1 MATEVTDIHEQS
13 ERARQWFQQNGFSV
27 LIGIA
32 AALALIFGYQ
42 SWQQRQQTQRIMAST
57 IYQQAA
63 DAHQKEDFELQGR
76 LVQSLKDNH
85 GNTVHAVL
93 GALLQAKTFA
103 DKDELEAAETE
114 LRFAVDK
121 ARSAELRDLARLRL
135 ALVQTARGNHAAAL
149 ATLAA
154 VQSTGYRALVAE
166 QRGDIHRLDG
176 KVSEARAAYAD
187 ALTQLEV
194 GAPGRELLQQKL
206 DSLGGS
212 DA

>member
-13 ERARQWFQQNGFSV
+13 ERARQWFQQNGSSI

-42 SWQQRQQTQRIMAST
+42 SWQGRQEQQRIQAGT
-57 IYQQAA
+57 IYQQAV

-76 LVQSLKDNH
+76 LVQSLKDKH

-93 GALLQAKTFA
+93 AALLQAKTHV
-103 DKDELEAAETE
+103 DKDELDAAETE

-121 ARSAELRDLARLRL
+121 ARTAEIRDLARLRL
-135 ALVQTARGNHAAAL
+135 ALVQSARGENAAAL
-149 ATLAA
+149 ATLSA
-154 VQSTGYRALVAE
+154 VQSDGYKPLVAE

-176 KVSEARAAYAD
+176 KISEARAAYAD

-194 GAPGRELLQQKL
+194 GAPGRDTLQQKL

-212 DA
+212 GS

>member
-13 ERARQWFQQNGFSV
+13 ERARQWFQENGFSV

-42 SWQQRQQTQRIMAST
+42 SWQQRQESQRLMAGT
-57 IYQQAA
+57 IHQQVVE
-63 DAHQKEDFELQGR
+63 AHQKQDFELQAR

-93 GALLQAKTFA
+93 AALLQAKTHV
-103 DKDELEAAETE
+103 DKDELEAAENE

-121 ARSAELRDLARLRL
+121 ARTAEIRDLARLRL
-135 ALVQTARGNHAAAL
+135 ALVQSARGNNAAAL

-154 VQSTGYRALVAE
+154 IQSTGYRALVAE
-166 QRGDIHRLDG
+166 QRGDIHRIDG
-176 KVSEARAAYAD
+176 KLNEARAAYAD

-194 GAPGRELLQQKL
+194 GAPGRETLQQKL
-206 DSLGGS
+206 DALGGS
-212 DA
+212 GA